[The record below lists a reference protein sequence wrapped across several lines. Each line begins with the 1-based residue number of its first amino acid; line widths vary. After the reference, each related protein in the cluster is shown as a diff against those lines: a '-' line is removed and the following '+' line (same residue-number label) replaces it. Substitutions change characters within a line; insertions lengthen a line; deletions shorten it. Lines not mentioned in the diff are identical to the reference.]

1 MSITKR
7 YFRYH
12 FNKQLPILFITAA
25 LSLWMVFSSSFYQ
38 YESFYDD
45 TVITEILL
53 SPTSTIL
60 LMMSMF
66 MPAVELSMFKK
77 RRDLD
82 NLFSLPIAREKM
94 LGIHFLTGLI
104 INSTV
109 FVLNVIMVLFGCIS
123 VDVDPS
129 ALPILIPYCLF
140 GLLWGTVLY
149 GFFTF
154 IFYEAN
160 TATDGVLFVIAH
172 SFVFTIF
179 FGGISLLFDWFMLP
193 YKWCEPF
200 VALSPAVPLYWISN
214 ACVNVLDPPEEN
226 YFVTDLKTS
235 IGVFATV
242 FYLIAGI
249 LAIVAFFRNCK
260 KKRTEQVG
268 EISDSWFGYKTL
280 LPLILFPIFT
290 FASFSVVSVFALTCT
305 FIGYLIYRRGLH
317 FTKWDWIA
325 MGSLAG
331 YGIILVPLISTFLE
345 ENIRI

>member
-1 MSITKR
+1 MSIEKR

-12 FNKQLPILFITAA
+12 FNKQLPVFLITAA

-38 YESFYDD
+38 YESVFDD
-45 TVITEILL
+45 VVETEILL
-53 SPTSTIL
+53 SPTTTIL

-104 INSTV
+104 INSSV
-109 FVLNVIMVLFGCIS
+109 FVLNVLTVLLGCIS

-160 TATDGVLFVIAH
+160 TSTDGVLFIMAH
-172 SFVFTIF
+172 SFVLTVF
-179 FGGISLLFDWFMLP
+179 FGGLSLFLDMLNLP
-193 YKWCEPF
+193 YKWL
-200 VALSPAVPLYWISN
+200 ATAITLSPAVPLYWISSV
-214 ACVNVLDPPEEN
+214 CVNVLDPEDN
-226 YFVTDLKTS
+226 YFTVELETYEG
-235 IGVFATV
+235 IFATV
-242 FYLIAGI
+242 VFLVIGI
-249 LAIVAFFRNCK
+249 VATVAFFRNCK
-260 KKRTEQVG
+260 KKRTEHVG
-268 EISDSWFGYKTL
+268 EISESWFGYKTL
-280 LPLILFPIFT
+280 LPLLLFPLFT
-290 FASFSVVSVFALTCT
+290 FASFSVISVFALTST
-305 FIGYLIYRRGLH
+305 FVGYLIYRRGLH
-317 FTKWDWIA
+317 FKASDWII
-325 MGSLAG
+325 MGCLAG
-331 YGIILVPLISTFLE
+331 YGIILVPLITNLAYLFQ
-345 ENIRI
+345 